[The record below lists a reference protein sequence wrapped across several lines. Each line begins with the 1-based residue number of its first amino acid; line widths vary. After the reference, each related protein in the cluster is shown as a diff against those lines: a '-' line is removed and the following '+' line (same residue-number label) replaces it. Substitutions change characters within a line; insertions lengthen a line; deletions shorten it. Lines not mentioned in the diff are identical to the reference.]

1 MVKSE
6 RGAWLF
12 DGEEWREDKRKD
24 GKIFSVRVRNIVIV
38 RGLLVPLQITSHQI
52 LGHSS
57 ARDQARR

>member
-1 MVKSE
+1 M
-6 RGAWLF
+6 F